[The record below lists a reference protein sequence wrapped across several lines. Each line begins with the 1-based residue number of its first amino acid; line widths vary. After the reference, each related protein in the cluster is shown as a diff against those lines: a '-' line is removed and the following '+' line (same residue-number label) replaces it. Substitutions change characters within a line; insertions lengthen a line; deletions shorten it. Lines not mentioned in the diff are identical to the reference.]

1 MKLFRL
7 LSMLICTLILMTCVS
22 FAAPEADF
30 KIGSQSAVLMDI
42 GTGQIIYSKN
52 PDSRQSPAGLVKI
65 MASLLAMENAD
76 LDAMANVSGDAVLS
90 VAGTNTLGLA
100 PGETFTIR
108 EMLYGM
114 LMQSSNDCAMVVA
127 ENVEESSSAF
137 VSKMNEKAKS
147 LGCSNTNFTNVTGL
161 YDLENYSTAKDMATI
176 VAAAYENPNFVEIAS
191 TVSYKIP
198 ATSVAGE
205 RTLNARCPLL
215 GTYKNAKT
223 GIAGYTDE
231 GGYAMAV
238 TASKNNLNLVCVV
251 MNAPDEKT
259 RNDDCINLLDYGFEN
274 YQTFK
279 ITPEEFKIDDAKL
292 MGVFGKIGTV
302 TFNLDNPVSILAPI
316 EATFENLQFQPQ
328 KTSYRKNDEMAGTV
342 SVLYNDEV
350 ITELNLTGTPKKK
363 ITFYSVI
370 KVILLVILIVVLLF
384 VGLCAYYI
392 YDAERK
398 KKKRRQEKLKR
409 TLRIKK
415 DI

>member
-7 LSMLICTLILMTCVS
+7 LSMIMCIFVLLTSVS

-30 KIGSQSAVLMDI
+30 EIGSQSAILMDI

-52 PDSRQSPAGLVKI
+52 PENRQSPAGLVKI
-65 MASLLAMENAD
+65 MAAMIALENAD
-76 LDAMANVSGDAVLS
+76 LDTMTNVSGGAVLS

-100 PGETFTIR
+100 AGETLTLR
-108 EMLYGM
+108 ELVYGM
-114 LMQSSNDCAMVVA
+114 LMQSSNDCAVVA
-127 ENVEESSSAF
+127 AENIAEDTQSF

-147 LGCSNTNFTNVTGL
+147 LGCENTNFTNVTGL
-161 YDLENYSTAKDMATI
+161 YDLENYSTAKDIAAILT
-176 VAAAYENPNFVEIAS
+176 AAYDDPNFVEIAS
-191 TVSYKIP
+191 TVSYKVP
-198 ATSVAGE
+198 ATNLAGE
-205 RTLNARCPLL
+205 RVLNARCPLL
-215 GTYKNAKT
+215 SSYEYAKT

-238 TASKNNLNLVCVV
+238 TASKDNLNLVCVV

-259 RNDDCINLLDYGFEN
+259 RNDDCTNLFNYGFEN
-274 YQTFK
+274 YQTFT

-292 MGVFGKIGTV
+292 MGALGKIGTV
-302 TFNLDNPVSILAPI
+302 TFSLDSPVSILAPI
-316 EATFENLQFQPQ
+316 EATFESLEFQPH
-328 KTSYRKNDEMAGTV
+328 KTSYKKNDEMVGTV
-342 SVLYNDEV
+342 SVLYNNEV
-350 ITELNLTGTPKKK
+350 VTELNLTGTPKKK

-370 KVILLVILIVVLLF
+370 KVILLIILAVVLLF

-398 KKKRRQEKLKR
+398 KKRRRQEKLKR